1 MKRSTHY
8 IRLVI
13 VGVFFTLILAV
24 IIWRVLDL
32 MVFNRQ
38 FLKNQGDAR
47 SIRTVEIPAYRG
59 MITDRNGVPLAIS
72 TQVESVWVNPKLFK
86 PSKEQLKAL
95 SHVLH
100 VPSKFFATITK
111 KHQHKEFIYLSR
123 QLSPAIAGKV
133 RALN

>member
-1 MKRSTHY
+1 MKQGHY
-8 IRLVI
+8 IRLII
-13 VGVFFTLILAV
+13 VSAFFSLILFV
-24 IIWRVLDL
+24 IIYLVLDL
-32 MVFNRQ
+32 MILDRK
-38 FLKNQGDAR
+38 FLKEQGDAR

-59 MITDRNGVPLAIS
+59 MITDRSGVPLAIS
-72 TQVESVWVNPKLFK
+72 TKVESVWVNPKLFK